1 MADSPLSGLS
11 DLDLARM
18 YGVYGGGQGFSA
30 DELAILR
37 CTGQPT
43 AAPPPIT
50 TPVVAPP
57 PQVALGTPPLVAPPT
72 PIDPAQLAAVLYDKT
87 IPIGF
92 STRAQWGGRII
103 EGPVFG
109 VVNNERVASFIAGYY
124 IPINFWDTTR
134 TVSELYFRGQLAWSL
149 GDGALMSGLNVGVAT
164 SGGNATVRFNTGTLS
179 QQPDAWSIA
188 RYGADLAIA
197 YVPLVTATFENI
209 RLAQFDNTVPFTSVT
224 VDDDAY
230 GTPGDLVAWADAIE
244 ALALYDG
251 RGPDEFQTVDVSG
264 GMNALILGNNITF
277 TDFLAA
283 MRKHKPQ
290 WNVRTADKLYLV
302 EKGLFSLDLTLDQ
315 AKLVSHGAQPIV
327 VHSSDAFDKPREKI
341 CHYLDVARDYEPS
354 NVRVAE
360 DIDPVIVTDSFNT
373 DSYDIPV
380 ASMADIV
387 MTETSFAYYTGE
399 VARRQSEF
407 SGMAYYLGLEPG
419 DCYKWTTAGG
429 RALYHRV
436 NEIVRRA
443 DFTIDVKGE
452 GFLSCAIDGDT
463 EPPTPGPYA
472 GWDPATAA
480 NVVLS
485 GGNLIATNT
494 GTTSADQGARVASG
508 SGKTSGKF
516 YYEVT
521 FTLYAGGNNNGT
533 GIGTTASTYAD
544 MGNLAITGN
553 VVYRTGLLYANG
565 ATTGLVLGAIA
576 DGDIVGIAVD
586 LDNRK
591 SWFRIAPSGDWNA
604 QAIGLQNPAT
614 NTGGI
619 VIPAGTMVPFV
630 VFGGVL
636 GTSGNVVTAN
646 FGASAFSGTVPSGFT
661 SGWLF

>member
-1 MADSPLSGLS
+1 MVDSPYSGMS
-11 DLDLARM
+11 DLDIARM
-18 YGVYGGGQGFSA
+18 YGVRSFSA
-30 DELAILR
+30 NELAILR
-37 CTGQPT
+37 QTQQ
-43 AAPPPIT
+43 PPPALEV

-57 PQVALGTPPLVAPPT
+57 PQVAPGTPPLVAPPT

-134 TVSELYFRGQLAWSL
+134 AVSELYFRGQLAWSL
-149 GDGALMSGLNVGVAT
+149 GAGALMSGLNVGVAT
-164 SGGNATVRFNTGTLS
+164 SGGNATVRFNAGTLS

-188 RYGADLAIA
+188 RYGVDLAIA

-224 VDDDAY
+224 VDDAAY

-251 RGPDEFQTVDVSG
+251 RGPDEFETVDVTG
-264 GMNALILGNNITF
+264 GLSALILGNNITF
-277 TDFLAA
+277 TDLLAA

-302 EKGLFSLDLTLDQ
+302 EKGLFSLDLALDQ
-315 AKLVSHGAQPIV
+315 AKLVGHGAQPIV
-327 VHSSDAFDKPREKI
+327 LHSSDAFDKPREKI

-380 ASMADIV
+380 ASIADIV

-419 DCYKWTTAGG
+419 DCYKWTTASG

-443 DFTIDVKGE
+443 DFTVDAKGE
-452 GFLSCAIDGDT
+452 GFLSCAIEGEEAGGRGFDPDT
-463 EPPTPGPYA
+463 TVNA
-472 GWDPATAA
+472 SLSDSNRTATHVGVAA
-480 NVVLS
+480 NS
-485 GGNLIATNT
+485 
-494 GTTSADQGARVASG
+494 GARVLLTHNT
-508 SGKTSGKF
+508 GK
-516 YYEVT
+516 YYFEIKVVAHET
-521 FTLYAGGNNNGT
+521 
-533 GIGTTASTYAD
+533 AD
-544 MGNLAITGN
+544 MIGLIAASANYGELIAIVALNGNLNVNNTYYGN
-553 VVYRTGLLYANG
+553 
-565 ATTGLVLGAIA
+565 LGGFVDA
-576 DGDIVGIAVD
+576 DFAGIAVD
-586 LDNRK
+586 FDADVV
-591 SWFRIAPSGDWNA
+591 WFRKNAGSWNDSGTANPATGVGGLPFPAGSALSPCVGFGVGSGGERYTGNFGDTAYANSAPSGFNSWY
-604 QAIGLQNPAT
+604 T
-614 NTGGI
+614 
-619 VIPAGTMVPFV
+619 
-630 VFGGVL
+630 
-636 GTSGNVVTAN
+636 
-646 FGASAFSGTVPSGFT
+646 
-661 SGWLF
+661 

>member
-18 YGVYGGGQGFSA
+18 YGVYGGGQGFTA
-30 DELAILR
+30 AQLAILR
-37 CTGQPT
+37 NT
-43 AAPPPIT
+43 AGLEAPAPALPAQ

-57 PQVALGTPPLVAPPT
+57 PQVALGTPPLVAPPN

-149 GDGALMSGLNVGVAT
+149 ADGALMSGLNVGVAT
-164 SGGNATVRFNTGTLS
+164 SDGNATVRFNTGTLS
-179 QQPDAWSIA
+179 QDPDAWSIA
-188 RYGADLAIA
+188 RYGADHAVA

-224 VDDDAY
+224 VDDSAY

-244 ALALYDG
+244 ALAQYDG
-251 RGPDEFQTVDVSG
+251 RGPDEFATVDVSG
-264 GMNALILGNNITF
+264 GLSALILGNNITF
-277 TDFLAA
+277 TDLLAA

-380 ASMADIV
+380 ASSADIV

-399 VARRQSEF
+399 VARQQSEF

-429 RALYHRV
+429 RTLYHRV

-443 DFTIDVKGE
+443 DFTVDAKGE
-452 GFLSCAIDGDT
+452 GFLNCALVENIPGA
-463 EPPTPGPYA
+463 PTWNPYDKYNVNLSN
-472 GWDPATAA
+472 GNRTATASSASAGGVRGIRHATTGKYYFEVACSGTIA
-480 NVVLS
+480 NS
-485 GGNLIATNT
+485 GVGLALISAALT
-494 GTTSADQGARVASG
+494 GTAGMVIVNVASG
-508 SGKTSGKF
+508 NVFLNNAFYMNISSAFVSGDVVCVAFDLTATPQTIFFRKNGLSWNNDVAADPSTNTNGIEMSLF
-516 YYEVT
+516 SASLAAYPAVT
-521 FTLYAGGNNNGT
+521 FPN
-533 GIGTTASTYAD
+533 
-544 MGNLAITGN
+544 
-553 VVYRTGLLYANG
+553 
-565 ATTGLVLGAIA
+565 
-576 DGDIVGIAVD
+576 
-586 LDNRK
+586 
-591 SWFRIAPSGDWNA
+591 
-604 QAIGLQNPAT
+604 IGL
-614 NTGGI
+614 I
-619 VIPAGTMVPFV
+619 Y
-630 VFGGVL
+630 
-636 GTSGNVVTAN
+636 TAN
-646 FGASAFSGTVPSGFT
+646 FESSDFAFSIPGGF
-661 SGWLF
+661 SPL